1 VNSSF
6 GPGEGQ
12 WTEKLGN
19 LRNVVRQEI
28 IARQIYPEI
37 QPGMSVLDVGCGQG
51 TQALRMA
58 AAGCRVTGVDP
69 SADLLRLCSRDAD
82 EMDLDIEL
90 INGRI
95 EDLNQ
100 ILSNR
105 QFDLVC
111 CHGVF
116 MYLTERQAP
125 LTSLRARL
133 GERGRLSLTFRNA
146 HALAMRPGLRSDWR
160 KALAAFD
167 SPEYIN
173 ELGVPAKA
181 DRIEEVSGAL
191 GDVGLTIAK
200 WYGVRIFNDALPV
213 DAQVPDD
220 DELSLI
226 LSAEERAGSVD
237 PYRWMGSQIHVITEE
252 IGHVGS
258 PAPSVDNTLQS
269 AVRSV

>member
-1 VNSSF
+1 MNSSF

-19 LRNVVRQEI
+19 LRNVIRQEI

-37 QPGMSVLDVGCGQG
+37 QPGMSILDVGCGQG

-82 EMDLDIEL
+82 EMELDIEL
-90 INGRI
+90 LNGRI
-95 EDLNQ
+95 EDLDQ

-116 MYLTERQAP
+116 MYLTERRAP
-125 LTSLRARL
+125 LASLRARL
-133 GERGRLSLTFRNA
+133 GDGGHLSLTFRNA
-146 HALAMRPGLRSDWR
+146 HALAMRPGLRGDWS

-173 ELGVPAKA
+173 ELGVPATA
-181 DRIEEVSGAL
+181 DRIEDISEAL

-200 WYGVRIFNDALPV
+200 WYGVRILNDALPAN
-213 DAQVPDD
+213 AQVPDD
-220 DELSLI
+220 DELILL
-226 LSAEERAGSVD
+226 LSAEERAGSAE
-237 PYRWMGSQIHVITEE
+237 PYRWMGSQIHVIAEAT
-252 IGHVGS
+252 H
-258 PAPSVDNTLQS
+258 A
-269 AVRSV
+269 